1 MKKKIAFVLMLA
13 VVLLAAFGGTY
24 KSLKDSR
31 QEVLQLYREGNA
43 ADESADADASVTVID
58 PGFSVRNAVND
69 SADKIRNLLKL
80 AQKYSAENAQLDSL
94 RQGIEEQLQKL
105 DLENAEQANPEILKK
120 LYALADTLTAELE
133 ENTDLEAADQKYPG
147 TLQVDLLSLR
157 DEIRHAQ
164 YNEQA
169 QEWNKRLSKFP
180 ASLVNRIFPQRPLA
194 VYEEL

>member
-169 QEWNKRLSKFP
+169 QEWNKRLGKFP